1 MFIFTTVKV
10 ALPGESKER
19 WFSLDT
25 DTLAPLEKHR
35 IELLIDSC
43 AVNGEAFRGIRM
55 WFQQSEEAI
64 SLDKLNHYPGE
75 IKGFSVDLHSYWES
89 DDGCRLTE
97 AQAIRI
103 VTQNPD
109 LKIFPPGTRQHDV
122 TLALTD
128 NSPVPNNPL
137 AFFQLTQSEV
147 NGLAL
152 FLRDI
157 KELRQNPFYE
167 RHATMRSVGNELTL
181 ETISVDLIRSFITIF
196 RRLYMSGKHDV
207 GNFRD
212 SCDVYCS
219 RFWNQRVIDWV
230 AEERRLYDQFLEEP
244 AAKLVGTKPVFS
256 FSNKRLIDV
265 FLYTRFAHHPN
276 ESRTRQLKQ
285 MRVEVGSDEWL
296 EFMFYSVVQRAAMMY
311 CNVSQY
317 IAFEMDGYW
326 KVGGLQPSADTTPF
340 CNAGDRG
347 VLRTAKEESEERIR
361 KRAERLGEDLW
372 KNAGCPAN
380 TLPQFVE
387 DAMRQLSA
395 S

>member
-1 MFIFTTVKV
+1 M
-10 ALPGESKER
+10 L
-19 WFSLDT
+19 LDSNG
-25 DTLAPLEKHR
+25 
-35 IELLIDSC
+35 I
-43 AVNGEAFRGIRM
+43 NGEVFRGIRGY
-55 WFQQSEEAI
+55 FQQSEDAI
-64 SLDKLNHYPGE
+64 TFYGRHRSSEGFKC
-75 IKGFSVDLHSYWES
+75 FSVDLHSYWE
-89 DDGCRLTE
+89 DDEGQQLT
-97 AQAIRI
+97 AQQALRI
-103 VTQNPD
+103 VTQNED
-109 LKIFPPGTRQHDV
+109 LVIFSPGTAPHDI
-122 TLALTD
+122 TLAMTD
-128 NSPVPNNPL
+128 NSPIPIDPL
-137 AFFQLTQSEV
+137 DFFQLTQSEV

-167 RHATMRSVGNELTL
+167 RHATMRSVGDTLTL
-181 ETISVDLIRSFITIF
+181 ETISVDLIRSFIAIF

-265 FLYTRFAHHPN
+265 FLYTRFAHPPN

-285 MRVEVGSDEWL
+285 MRIEVGSDEWL

-361 KRAERLGEDLW
+361 KGAERLGEDLW
-372 KNAGCPAN
+372 KNAGCPPNA
-380 TLPQFVE
+380 LPQFVE

>member
-1 MFIFTTVKV
+1 M
-10 ALPGESKER
+10 S
-19 WFSLDT
+19 
-25 DTLAPLEKHR
+25 
-35 IELLIDSC
+35 
-43 AVNGEAFRGIRM
+43 
-55 WFQQSEEAI
+55 
-64 SLDKLNHYPGE
+64 
-75 IKGFSVDLHSYWES
+75 
-89 DDGCRLTE
+89 
-97 AQAIRI
+97 
-103 VTQNPD
+103 
-109 LKIFPPGTRQHDV
+109 
-122 TLALTD
+122 
-128 NSPVPNNPL
+128 
-137 AFFQLTQSEV
+137 
-147 NGLAL
+147 L

-157 KELRQNPFYE
+157 KELRQNSFYE
-167 RHATMRSVGNELTL
+167 RNATIRSVGDTLTL
-181 ETISVDLIRSFITIF
+181 ETISVDLIRSFIVIF

-212 SCDVYCS
+212 SCNIYCS

-230 AEERRLYDQFLEEP
+230 AEERRLYDLFLDEP
-244 AAKLVGTKPVFS
+244 AAKVAGTKPVFS

-285 MRVEVGSDEWL
+285 MREEVGSDEWL
-296 EFMFYSVVQRAAMMY
+296 EFMFYSVVQQAAITY

-372 KNAGCPAN
+372 KIAGSPAN
-380 TLPQFVE
+380 ALPQFVE